1 MSIFLIALMMAVLV
15 AILILSRPPMAK
27 ALRRLLGNHKELVL
41 FALFEAVVIGATT
54 LLLLAV
60 GPQAGGFAL
69 LGFVALF
76 TIWAMKPPAKP
87 R

>member
-1 MSIFLIALMMAVLV
+1 M
-15 AILILSRPPMAK
+15 
-27 ALRRLLGNHKELVL
+27 
-41 FALFEAVVIGATT
+41 FEAVAIGATA
-54 LLLLAV
+54 LLLMAF

-76 TIWAMKPPAKP
+76 AMWALKPPAKP